1 MNAALA
7 RRIGLALA
15 APVAAAV
22 IAILISSIVLEVS
35 GSNAFETF
43 KTMIENGTKL
53 ESMIDMLNRATP
65 LYLSAVAAAIGFRM
79 NLFNIGVE
87 GQYVLA
93 AFVAAVVG
101 AELNLWGPLHIAAI
115 MLTAMVVGAAWAG
128 LAGLLK
134 VTRGVNEVISTIM
147 LNFIAV
153 GGLVAGLLPRVI
165 DDPTATNQGT
175 TPIAESGRLP
185 NLNSWVEVFTRD
197 ITKGRELTGVF
208 VVAIVVGV
216 VYHVVLNRSRIGYD
230 IRASGMNPSA
240 ARAGGVPPK
249 KMIML
254 AMIGGGIVAGL
265 VGMPEILSDTH
276 AYDQGFIQGLG
287 FAGIAVALL
296 GRNSAPGMALAA
308 LLFGFLDSSAAV
320 LQVSA
325 LASSEIVVI
334 MQATILL
341 VAVIAYEV
349 VNRIRQ
355 RDEVRRAAQM
365 AGVTS

>member
-1 MNAALA
+1 VNVGHL
-7 RRIGLALA
+7 RRIGLSLA
-15 APVAAAV
+15 APVIAAV
-22 IAILISSIVLEVS
+22 VAILISSVVLELS
-35 GSNAFETF
+35 GSDAIETF
-43 KTMIENGTKL
+43 RTMIENGTKL

-87 GQYVLA
+87 GQYILA
-93 AFVAAVVG
+93 AFAAAVVG
-101 AELNLWGPLHIAAI
+101 AELDLWAPLHIAAI

-153 GGLVAGLLPRVI
+153 GGLVAGLLPRFI

-175 TPIAESGRLP
+175 TPIAESGHLP
-185 NLNSWVEVFTRD
+185 DLNSWVEVFTRD
-197 ITKGRELTGVF
+197 ITKGRQLTGVI
-208 VVAIVVGV
+208 VVAVVVGV
-216 VYHVVLNRSRIGYD
+216 VYHVLLNRSRLGYD
-230 IRASGMNPSA
+230 IRASGMNPNA

-249 KMIML
+249 RMIMF
-254 AMIGGGIVAGL
+254 AMVGGGLVAGL

-296 GRNSAPGMALAA
+296 GRNTAAGMALAA
-308 LLFGFLDSSAAV
+308 LLFGFLDSSAAI
-320 LQVSA
+320 LQVSN

-365 AGVTS
+365 AGVTA